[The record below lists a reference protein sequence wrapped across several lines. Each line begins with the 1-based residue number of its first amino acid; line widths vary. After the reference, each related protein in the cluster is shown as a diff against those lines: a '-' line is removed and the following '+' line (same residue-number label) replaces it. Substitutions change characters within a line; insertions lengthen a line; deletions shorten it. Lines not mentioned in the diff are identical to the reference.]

1 MNKTEMAQA
10 LVSKLDFVKTQKN
23 ANLII
28 DAFCDIIGE
37 SLRDGDSVQIMGFG
51 KFKASLVKGRE
62 GKNPQDPDSTITIPD
77 LYRIYFS
84 SGQAL
89 KDKVNESLKKSSKK
103 KAAAPAKAGKKS
115 APAKKSGKKKK

>member
-103 KAAAPAKAGKKS
+103 AAPAKKAGKKS